1 MKILAF
7 TYGHPEAHGALISSI
22 LSISENANN
31 VDFYYKNNYKITFK
45 FPDNVT
51 FIPNSFKIIPEDKF
65 FNTFASLT
73 QFSPFLPL
81 IGGGKTKFAPIYVGD
96 VAKAIVKVLE
106 LNNSVPKIYELG
118 GPKNYFFLK
127 TSNEKT

>member
-65 FNTFASLT
+65 FKSSKFYKFFHFVNFTFKLIFNKFWITKVIQKYRNERNQVINSMSYKKTML
-73 QFSPFLPL
+73 QFDL
-81 IGGGKTKFAPIYVGD
+81 
-96 VAKAIVKVLE
+96 
-106 LNNSVPKIYELG
+106 LNI
-118 GPKNYFFLK
+118 
-127 TSNEKT
+127 